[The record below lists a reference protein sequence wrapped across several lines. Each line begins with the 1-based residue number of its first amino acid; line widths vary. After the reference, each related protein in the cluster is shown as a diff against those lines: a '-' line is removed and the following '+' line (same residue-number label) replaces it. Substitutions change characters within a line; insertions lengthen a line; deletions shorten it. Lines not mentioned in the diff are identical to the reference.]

1 MCFRNLSCEL
11 FELQTYVF
19 CFFCFLFLCMCVIN
33 LYNLL
38 INIFVIF
45 WFLHYFIFN
54 CIIYLN
60 ISLQTHK
67 TTMILLESLQKV
79 H

>member
-19 CFFCFLFLCMCVIN
+19 FFFCVCACVIN

>member
-19 CFFCFLFLCMCVIN
+19 SFFISVCVRVCVIN

-54 CIIYLN
+54 CI
-60 ISLQTHK
+60 S
-67 TTMILLESLQKV
+67 
-79 H
+79 